1 MQFHNEVRPVC
12 TATAAQ
18 LWLLFASYVSFN
30 PLMFSLFLFYSLLYY
45 FLSVFWACS
54 FFLLSACF
62 FGEETFRTLAGNQ
75 GWPFCSLLRPVRSK
89 AAARCFRLCGPRAC
103 PHRRALTR
111 PRPLFPALLVLPQ
124 RLLTVIFLPDL
135 TVSRRPQP
143 LLFQARAQPRS
154 PPCPAPAPC
163 AVRLQRSVCV
173 LDSRGLSA
181 RDLSSGGG
189 LSPSYPEAELTGQEC
204 FMACTLISQ
213 ESPSCLPC
221 SRKSV
226 N

>member
-103 PHRRALTR
+103 PHRRALENLSGSPQTQGANTCMLGAETCLR
-111 PRPLFPALLVLPQ
+111 GAPISLGHLLVLQ
-124 RLLTVIFLPDL
+124 LHGEKH
-135 TVSRRPQP
+135 SW
-143 LLFQARAQPRS
+143 
-154 PPCPAPAPC
+154 
-163 AVRLQRSVCV
+163 
-173 LDSRGLSA
+173 
-181 RDLSSGGG
+181 
-189 LSPSYPEAELTGQEC
+189 
-204 FMACTLISQ
+204 
-213 ESPSCLPC
+213 
-221 SRKSV
+221 
-226 N
+226 